1 MYVLYVCVCMYC
13 MCVHALYVCTHTH
26 QATYFIQDL
35 LHAVKPVPSCH
46 ASRKPEL
53 GCQSEVLPHT
63 ELLVVRGR
71 ELHEV
76 ACVGAELL
84 ANVVQLET
92 VYEDL
97 ALGKREREG

>member
-1 MYVLYVCVCMYC
+1 
-13 MCVHALYVCTHTH
+13 MCVHVLYVCTHTH

-35 LHAVKPVPSCH
+35 LHAVKPVPGCH

-63 ELLVVRGR
+63 ELLVVRGC

-76 ACVGAELL
+76 ASVGAELL